1 MVSISKHDKCLEA
14 RVSQTRSRARVDS
27 RSPEEASSK
36 EVQVPEEAASSEAVG
51 SLQALSPSAPLEEEE
66 HRSLGQLRAA
76 APVSQTKRS
85 LSRNHQGRAT
95 RQLQDRIPRASR
107 IHQVPTPQKNRSH
120 RQPQQLEVLA
130 TTWARSTLQAMQ
142 AYRRSRAMAD
152 QLKTRRHF
160 QKQRSKEVN
169 YDNRKLS

>member
-1 MVSISKHDKCLEA
+1 MEA

-27 RSPEEASSK
+27 RSPEEVYSE
-36 EVQVPEEAASSEAVG
+36 EVVRVPEGAASSVEALG
-51 SLQALSPSAPLEEEE
+51 SLQALSPSAPLEEAE
-66 HRSLGQLRAA
+66 HRSLGQRWAA

-85 LSRNHQGRAT
+85 LSRSHQGRAT

-107 IHQVPTPQKNRSH
+107 IHQVSTPQKNRSH

-130 TTWARSTLQAMQ
+130 AIWARSTLQAMQ
-142 AYRRSRAMAD
+142 ASRRSRAMAD

-160 QKQRSKEVN
+160 QKKRSKKVN